1 MSVGGTRDSNDA
13 QPVGTFARGARF
25 VEERTCRERPS
36 MVRFESGNAVA
47 VGRDRETSKQDDR
60 ARERRGRHACHR
72 KCGFAVRR
80 SRAKRRC

>member
-1 MSVGGTRDSNDA
+1 MRSWAPRPRGSVRGGAHLQGETVDGSE
-13 QPVGTFARGARF
+13 VWK
-25 VEERTCRERPS
+25 RE
-36 MVRFESGNAVA
+36 VA